1 MPHGNSTKSN
11 KPFLGTLPSTMAMIK
26 KECNKIGPKRVIE
39 KVSSQLGGMVSASIC
54 ELPRSE
60 QQVSQAK
67 RRSKRSDSCRIV
79 NNPDDELAVV
89 MQKAFMEDTSQHF
102 IRQLR
107 TLREPAIVVAQDQ
120 QILDLVRFCTLEHEF
135 GIMTVDPTFSLGE
148 FDVTITTYRHLL
160 LECRRSGNSPV
171 FIGPS
176 LIHYKKSFSTYLFFA
191 STLVGTE
198 PELSHLRSFGTDG
211 EQALFEAFQHEFPES
226 IHLQCF
232 NHVHRNIKAKLQER
246 MSVSQPFTQVILGD
260 IFGRMVDMKQ
270 FDGLVDAEDEEEYE
284 NGVQSLCEKW
294 ENYDSS
300 ENGPIHLFC
309 RWLKTYKSNTIKQ
322 SMLRSKRRQCGLGD
336 PPSSFTTNASES
348 INAVVKNRVD
358 YKKSDVP
365 VFLDNLKA
373 VIDEQQRELERAI
386 VDKGKYRF
394 RQRFKGLVKT
404 EDEWFLRMSSAQR
417 QNHIKR
423 ISNMSLQSKKSKP
436 DKSVPASAI
445 PSTSMGVKSCARRQL
460 FRSVSEAPSSSTAY
474 MRSPE
479 SSEPPPAVQGGVL
492 SVSVQSF
499 CGSVVIPEHVLD
511 AIWKKAADLTK
522 EQAAILQAP
531 GGTGFLVKS
540 NSNPRPH
547 FITVKRSGQYCC
559 DSECPNWK
567 SLCMCAHSVAVAE
580 KEGDLERF
588 IEWFKQA
595 KKAPNLTKLVTTK
608 MPKGR
613 GHKGGVAPS
622 KKKRKVTSAER
633 IPFTAVC
640 GMSNS
645 QNSASTSPLN
655 PEESTSHVNQP
666 QSSNVPMEGH
676 LSHTLTTSSGSRS
689 QAVASDFYISHHVS
703 LPSGRAAS
711 QGYVSEGCSMPSVP
725 PPLISCSSASPS

>member
-1 MPHGNSTKSN
+1 M
-11 KPFLGTLPSTMAMIK
+11 
-26 KECNKIGPKRVIE
+26 
-39 KVSSQLGGMVSASIC
+39 
-54 ELPRSE
+54 
-60 QQVSQAK
+60 
-67 RRSKRSDSCRIV
+67 
-79 NNPDDELAVV
+79 
-89 MQKAFMEDTSQHF
+89 
-102 IRQLR
+102 
-107 TLREPAIVVAQDQ
+107 
-120 QILDLVRFCTLEHEF
+120 
-135 GIMTVDPTFSLGE
+135 
-148 FDVTITTYRHLL
+148 
-160 LECRRSGNSPV
+160 
-171 FIGPS
+171 
-176 LIHYKKSFSTYLFFA
+176 
-191 STLVGTE
+191 
-198 PELSHLRSFGTDG
+198 
-211 EQALFEAFQHEFPES
+211 
-226 IHLQCF
+226 
-232 NHVHRNIKAKLQER
+232 
-246 MSVSQPFTQVILGD
+246 
-260 IFGRMVDMKQ
+260 
-270 FDGLVDAEDEEEYE
+270 
-284 NGVQSLCEKW
+284 
-294 ENYDSS
+294 
-300 ENGPIHLFC
+300 
-309 RWLKTYKSNTIKQ
+309 
-322 SMLRSKRRQCGLGD
+322 
-336 PPSSFTTNASES
+336 
-348 INAVVKNRVD
+348 
-358 YKKSDVP
+358 
-365 VFLDNLKA
+365 
-373 VIDEQQRELERAI
+373 
-386 VDKGKYRF
+386 
-394 RQRFKGLVKT
+394 
-404 EDEWFLRMSSAQR
+404 
-417 QNHIKR
+417 
-423 ISNMSLQSKKSKP
+423 
-436 DKSVPASAI
+436 
-445 PSTSMGVKSCARRQL
+445 KSCARRQL
-460 FRSVSEAPSSSTAY
+460 FRSVSEALSSSTAY
-474 MRSPE
+474 TRSPE

-499 CGSVVIPEHVLD
+499 CGSVVIPEHVLE

-725 PPLISCSSASPS
+725 PPLISCGSASPADDSPFVLLFLSGNIRICRGCKQNFQKPPTPPYDLCIRHQEWQEFTPAGSTLRYGNVYYHCNVPCILSRCVNFAPSMLVIPANVLVQLLPVHTSFLHSHMPGRLS